1 VEKTGGFPDLCL
13 GSAVVSHLEI
23 FHIVLFSTHV
33 IVVRFPCL
41 FGLVIVHLFGLICL
55 CSLSFWGAS
64 NLFFLFC
71 SFLFRGVIIGDP
83 PLVGWVFLV
92 VCTITWGNVLLLL
105 YHFVFY
111 EERVG
116 GTWCFYFG
124 GAPCFLVWI
133 GGDIT

>member
-1 VEKTGGFPDLCL
+1 MEKIGGFPGAGPVFHLCL
-13 GSAVVSHLEI
+13 GSAVVSHLAK
-23 FHIVLFSTHV
+23 FHIVLFHVFSTRV

-83 PLVGWVFLV
+83 PLSGLWF
-92 VCTITWGNVLLLL
+92 
-105 YHFVFY
+105 
-111 EERVG
+111 
-116 GTWCFYFG
+116 FG
-124 GAPCFLVWI
+124 GLYYHSGRCLTFTLSFCI
-133 GGDIT
+133 L